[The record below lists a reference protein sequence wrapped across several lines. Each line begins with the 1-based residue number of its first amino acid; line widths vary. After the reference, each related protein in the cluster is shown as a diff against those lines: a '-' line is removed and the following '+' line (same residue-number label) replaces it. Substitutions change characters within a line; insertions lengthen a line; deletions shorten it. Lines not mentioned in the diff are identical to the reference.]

1 MRGLT
6 TFALLT
12 SSTFAIIAIDVD
24 DLSLDPAGH
33 PYTSLA
39 WLGRAPDPTFCPQ
52 FSTAPTPASL
62 LPHFPTAEALF
73 RCYAHFHNSTLQSKR
88 KLYGVDVYSVDNE
101 CCGPF
106 NHLVMQTTGG
116 NSAFCTSVARG
127 RLFLAEDPVAGNL
140 CGSPRQRGHNKL
152 ATHIS
157 GKMLTH
163 RALQT
168 LVTPTERLLEAIRA
182 ILGPQRPYY
191 TLIGLHVRKQ
201 RLPADANLAHWVYCY
216 ASWRKRLKP
225 VKAILACDD
234 PKACDEIAALFKNR
248 REEILY
254 TSSKDVVMHVGS
266 QAIERHRV
274 SLAQNVKGLVLAKEH
289 IKRGVYTTFLDFF
302 LLSRSDYVI
311 GTGVSSWSIVRE
323 YGNIPKNR
331 TVWLGGAGE
340 TPKWCL
346 DGVEGAK
353 DEL

>member
-1 MRGLT
+1 
-6 TFALLT
+6 
-12 SSTFAIIAIDVD
+12 
-24 DLSLDPAGH
+24 
-33 PYTSLA
+33 
-39 WLGRAPDPTFCPQ
+39 
-52 FSTAPTPASL
+52 
-62 LPHFPTAEALF
+62 
-73 RCYAHFHNSTLQSKR
+73 
-88 KLYGVDVYSVDNE
+88 
-101 CCGPF
+101 
-106 NHLVMQTTGG
+106 
-116 NSAFCTSVARG
+116 
-127 RLFLAEDPVAGNL
+127 
-140 CGSPRQRGHNKL
+140 
-152 ATHIS
+152 
-157 GKMLTH
+157 MLTH

-216 ASWRKRLKP
+216 ASWRKRLTMTTKP

-274 SLAQNVKGLVLAKEH
+274 SLAQKVKGLVLAKEH
-289 IKRGVYTTFLDFF
+289 IKRGVYTTFLDF